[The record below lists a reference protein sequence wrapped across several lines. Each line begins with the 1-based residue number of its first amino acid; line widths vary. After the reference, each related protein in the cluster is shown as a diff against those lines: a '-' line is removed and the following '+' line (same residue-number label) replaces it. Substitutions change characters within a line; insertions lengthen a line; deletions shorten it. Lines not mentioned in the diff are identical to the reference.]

1 MKVVSKKTK
10 KFLHEKKTLLKYYV
24 CPMNGRKKAL
34 YRKRSTLRAK
44 LFQMENLEP
53 ARTRIYLKISNIS
66 GYYYYDDNFF
76 MLT

>member
-10 KFLHEKKTLLKYYV
+10 KFLYEKKTLLKYYV
-24 CPMNGRKKAL
+24 CPMNGKRKAL

-53 ARTRIYLKISNIS
+53 TRTIFLKISNIS
-66 GYYYYDDNFF
+66 GYYYDDDNFF

>member
-10 KFLHEKKTLLKYYV
+10 KFLYEKKTLLKYYV
-24 CPMNGRKKAL
+24 CPMNGKRKAL

-44 LFQMENLEP
+44 LFQMEYLEP
-53 ARTRIYLKISNIS
+53 TRTIFLKISNIS

>member
-10 KFLHEKKTLLKYYV
+10 KFLYEKKTLLKYYV
-24 CPMNGRKKAL
+24 CPMNGKRKAL

-53 ARTRIYLKISNIS
+53 IRTIFLKISNIS

>member
-24 CPMNGRKKAL
+24 CPMNGKRKAL

-53 ARTRIYLKISNIS
+53 TRTIFLKISNIS

>member
-1 MKVVSKKTK
+1 
-10 KFLHEKKTLLKYYV
+10 
-24 CPMNGRKKAL
+24 MNVKRKAL

-44 LFQMENLEP
+44 LFQMKNLEP
-53 ARTRIYLKISNIS
+53 TRTRIFLKISNIS

>member
-10 KFLHEKKTLLKYYV
+10 KFLYEKKTLLKYYI
-24 CPMNGRKKAL
+24 CPMNVTRKAL

-44 LFQMENLEP
+44 LFQMEYLEP
-53 ARTRIYLKISNIS
+53 TRTIFLKISNIS

>member
-10 KFLHEKKTLLKYYV
+10 KFLYEKKTLLKYYV
-24 CPMNGRKKAL
+24 CPMNGKRKAL

-53 ARTRIYLKISNIS
+53 TTTIFLKISNIS

>member
-10 KFLHEKKTLLKYYV
+10 KFLYEKKTLLKYYI
-24 CPMNGRKKAL
+24 CPMNVTRKAL

-53 ARTRIYLKISNIS
+53 TRTIFLKISNIS

>member
-10 KFLHEKKTLLKYYV
+10 KFLYEKKTLLKYYV
-24 CPMNGRKKAL
+24 CPMNGKRKAL

-53 ARTRIYLKISNIS
+53 TRTIFLKISNIS